1 MLLWTKNNVNVW
13 TKNNV
18 NIDNKNICLYNLNY
32 AKIINLK

>member
-18 NIDNKNICLYNLNY
+18 NIDNKNICPYNLNY
-32 AKIINLK
+32 AK